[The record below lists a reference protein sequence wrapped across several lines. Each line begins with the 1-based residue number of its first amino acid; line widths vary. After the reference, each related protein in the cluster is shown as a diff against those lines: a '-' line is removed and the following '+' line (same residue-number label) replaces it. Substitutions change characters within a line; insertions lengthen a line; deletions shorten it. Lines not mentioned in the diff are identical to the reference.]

1 MRRDERR
8 PFTDRS
14 LYTADS
20 EDEDDRTRSK
30 KTAVKVEDQ
39 PSGFE
44 GEGNA
49 DAQKPLN
56 SKIVSKSVR
65 HFDCLSE
72 GLTTVCNISVR
83 LTKYKDDKEI
93 NQRSS
98 IRIYT
103 KHFLTIICLMKKL
116 IG

>member
-1 MRRDERR
+1 MFVRIMWFFFFVLWDRDERR

-30 KTAVKVEDQ
+30 KMTVKVEDQ

-56 SKIVSKSVR
+56 SKLVSKSYQLNVLVILKR
-65 HFDCLSE
+65 
-72 GLTTVCNISVR
+72 V
-83 LTKYKDDKEI
+83 
-93 NQRSS
+93 
-98 IRIYT
+98 
-103 KHFLTIICLMKKL
+103 
-116 IG
+116 

>member
-1 MRRDERR
+1 MFLRVKTDFFSFLVRRDERR

-44 GEGNA
+44 AEGNA

-56 SKIVSKSVR
+56 SKIVSKSYQLKILMV
-65 HFDCLSE
+65 
-72 GLTTVCNISVR
+72 SVR
-83 LTKYKDDKEI
+83 V
-93 NQRSS
+93 
-98 IRIYT
+98 
-103 KHFLTIICLMKKL
+103 
-116 IG
+116 

>member
-1 MRRDERR
+1 MWAFFLWYRDDRR

-30 KTAVKVEDQ
+30 KTTVKVEDQ

-49 DAQKPLN
+49 DAPKPLN
-56 SKIVSKSVR
+56 SKFVSKSYQ
-65 HFDCLSE
+65 L
-72 GLTTVCNISVR
+72 NI
-83 LTKYKDDKEI
+83 
-93 NQRSS
+93 
-98 IRIYT
+98 
-103 KHFLTIICLMKKL
+103 LMILKRV
-116 IG
+116 

>member
-1 MRRDERR
+1 MLKVFKSNMTFFFFLVRRDERR

-56 SKIVSKSVR
+56 SKIVSESYP
-65 HFDCLSE
+65 LNI
-72 GLTTVCNISVR
+72 LMISVR
-83 LTKYKDDKEI
+83 V
-93 NQRSS
+93 
-98 IRIYT
+98 
-103 KHFLTIICLMKKL
+103 
-116 IG
+116 

>member
-1 MRRDERR
+1 MWDRDERR

-30 KTAVKVEDQ
+30 KVTVKREDQ
-39 PSGFE
+39 TSGFE

-56 SKIVSKSVR
+56 SKLASKP
-65 HFDCLSE
+65 FQF
-72 GLTTVCNISVR
+72 NI
-83 LTKYKDDKEI
+83 LM
-93 NQRSS
+93 
-98 IRIYT
+98 
-103 KHFLTIICLMKKL
+103 FLRRV
-116 IG
+116 